1 MRNWCAGVLFAV
13 IAAAL
18 PGGARAQ
25 IVDRPD
31 AAHVSLGVGY
41 YDAFHQ
47 DNTAAEFRG
56 ELRTNWRLLGFLDPF
71 IGGSVT
77 TDAAVYGYFGFKT
90 DLYLS
95 DRFVIMPS
103 AAVGAFGKGSG
114 EDLGSVLEFR
124 TGAEF
129 AWRFENRSRLG
140 LGIHHISNAS
150 VGDINPG
157 TEIVSIN
164 YSIPL
169 DLLR

>member
-1 MRNWCAGVLFAV
+1 MRNWCAGALFAAL
-13 IAAAL
+13 AATL
-18 PGGARAQ
+18 PGAAHAQ
-25 IVDRPD
+25 IIGRPD

-41 YDAFHQ
+41 FDVFQQ
-47 DNTAAEFRG
+47 DETAAEFRG

-77 TDAAVYGYFGFKT
+77 TDTSVYGYFGFKT
-90 DLYLS
+90 DLYFG
-95 DRFVIMPS
+95 DHFVLMPS
-103 AAVGAFGKGSG
+103 AAVGAYGRGSG
-114 EDLGSVLEFR
+114 KDLGSVLEFR